1 MFTYTIDKIAED
13 LYDLY
18 VSDDDGY
25 TWEYYYSYET
35 HVQAEDDA
43 LCWVQRELTNKWGD
57 CPEDRGVVRY

>member
-25 TWEYYYSYET
+25 TWEYYHSYES
-35 HVQAEDDA
+35 HEYAEQDALAWVQAEL
-43 LCWVQRELTNKWGD
+43 LCKWGD

>member
-1 MFTYTIDKIAED
+1 MFAYTIDKIAED

-18 VSDDDGY
+18 VSEDDGY

-43 LCWVQRELTNKWGD
+43 ECWLARNGAFCD
-57 CPEDRGVVRY
+57 